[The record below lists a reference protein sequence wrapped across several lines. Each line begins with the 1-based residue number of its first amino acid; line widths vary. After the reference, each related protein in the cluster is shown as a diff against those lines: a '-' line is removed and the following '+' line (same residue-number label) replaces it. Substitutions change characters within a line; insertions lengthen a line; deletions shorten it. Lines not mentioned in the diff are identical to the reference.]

1 MKYICAQ
8 PATLYYAWQIDA
20 MLFSFRTVGVNL
32 EDVHVVCAIHGEINS
47 HFDTLMRKYQGVIF
61 SFYEDNR
68 SDKSYISSIR
78 PYILKQHFEVYKE
91 LSEEVLFYHDC
102 DIVFTKPIEMNRFS
116 ADDVCYLS
124 DTVSYIGYNYIKS
137 KGEDVFKK
145 MIDIVGIDEQTV
157 IDNQE
162 SSGGAQYILK
172 GIDKYFW
179 HDVEKDAVRLFKEVT
194 QMNVHKKQ
202 IDPNYHEIQIWCA
215 DMWAVLWNIWKRNK
229 TTKVVPE
236 LDFSWA
242 TSNIAEW
249 HMKSIYHNAGVTA
262 SDNDMFFK
270 GNYINK
276 MPSMDLDVSNQK
288 CSYNYYKLIQQAL
301 V

>member
-47 HFDTLMRKYQGVIF
+47 HFDTLMRKYPWVIF

-91 LSEEVLFYHDC
+91 LSEEVLFYHYC

-124 DTVSYIGYNYIKS
+124 DTVSYIGYNYIK
-137 KGEDVFKK
+137 
-145 MIDIVGIDEQTV
+145 
-157 IDNQE
+157 
-162 SSGGAQYILK
+162 
-172 GIDKYFW
+172 
-179 HDVEKDAVRLFKEVT
+179 
-194 QMNVHKKQ
+194 
-202 IDPNYHEIQIWCA
+202 
-215 DMWAVLWNIWKRNK
+215 
-229 TTKVVPE
+229 
-236 LDFSWA
+236 
-242 TSNIAEW
+242 
-249 HMKSIYHNAGVTA
+249 
-262 SDNDMFFK
+262 
-270 GNYINK
+270 
-276 MPSMDLDVSNQK
+276 
-288 CSYNYYKLIQQAL
+288 
-301 V
+301 